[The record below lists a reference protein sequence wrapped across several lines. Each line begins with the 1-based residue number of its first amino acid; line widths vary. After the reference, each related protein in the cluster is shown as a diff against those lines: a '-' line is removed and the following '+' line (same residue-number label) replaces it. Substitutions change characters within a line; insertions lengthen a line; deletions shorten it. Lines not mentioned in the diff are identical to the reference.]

1 MCKLRHLLF
10 LFFAGAFIFAL
21 AAYAQ
26 DDQAP
31 SLGDV
36 ARQARL
42 QKQQKDAQTKDAQSK
57 DMTAAD
63 AQGKDAKDKDND
75 KDKDKDN
82 KDSAARDAQSPKTP
96 HVITNEDIP
105 EHVGPTRTL
114 GQGSQNPAV
123 NYDQP
128 TYNEPK
134 LPSDYWKAQ
143 IMAQKNAIANLK
155 SNIDTLSA
163 SIQYAGGNCVSNCVQ
178 WNERQKQKQDQVDA
192 MKMQLEDQQK
202 RLDDM
207 QEACRKQGYGSS
219 VYDP

>member
-10 LFFAGAFIFAL
+10 LFFAAAFVFTLVAR
-21 AAYAQ
+21 AQ

-42 QKQQKDAQTKDAQSK
+42 QKQQKDAQSKDA
-57 DMTAAD
+57 TAAD
-63 AQGKDAKDKDND
+63 AQGKDDKDKSKD

-82 KDSAARDAQSPKTP
+82 KATVAKDAQSPKTP
-96 HVITNEDIP
+96 HVITNEEIP

-114 GQGSQNPAV
+114 KQTPQNPDETDDEPAY
-123 NYDQP
+123 NE
-128 TYNEPK
+128 NEPK
-134 LPSDYWKAQ
+134 LPADYWKTQ
-143 IMAQKNAIANLK
+143 IMAQKSAIANLK

-163 SIQYAGGNCVSNCVQ
+163 SIQYAGGNCVSNCAQ
-178 WNERQKQKQDQVDA
+178 WNERQKQKQDQIDA
-192 MKMQLEDQQK
+192 MKLQLDDQQK